1 MKLKKLASDYSIF
14 GKEHIDEMAL
24 QQMDIAM
31 QLPISISGALMPDAH
46 VGYGLPIGGVLAPD
60 PRFVIPY
67 AVGVDIGCRMCM
79 SIYPLP
85 VSELEARLQHY
96 AKAIDKNSFFGLGS
110 SVKRHFDTTLFDDEI
125 WQSTALMRSLKD
137 RAFHQLGTSGT
148 GNHFVEFG
156 VFTMKTNALPEL
168 PKGEYI
174 ALLSHSG
181 SRGFGAQV
189 ASFYSTLAMKQSKLP
204 PNAKHLAWLDLETQE
219 GQEYWIA
226 MNLADRYSSANH
238 HEIHNKVAKQLQIEP
253 ILRVENHH
261 NFARRETLSNG
272 EQVTIHRKGA
282 TPAHLGALGIIPGTM
297 STKGFLVR
305 GKGEQSSL
313 NSAAHGAGRRLSR
326 TKAKKEF
333 KGLSLRELMKKEDVY
348 LMGAGLDEAPMAYK
362 DIHSV
367 MDSQS
372 KLVDVLGSFLPKI
385 VKMADGKERPED

>member
-1 MKLKKLASDYSIF
+1 MELKKKAADYSIF

-24 QQMDIAM
+24 QQMDTAM

-46 VGYGLPIGGVLAPD
+46 VGYGLPIGGVLATD
-60 PRFVIPY
+60 PQFVIPY

-79 SIYPLP
+79 SIYSLP
-85 VSELEARLQHY
+85 VVELETKLQHY
-96 AKAIDKNSFFGLGS
+96 AKAIDKNSFFGIGS
-110 SVKRHFDTTLFDDEI
+110 TAKRHFDTSLFDDEI
-125 WQSTALMRSLKD
+125 WQSTALIRSLKD
-137 RAFHQLGTSGT
+137 RAFNQLGTSGT

-156 VFTMKTNALPEL
+156 VFTMKVDAIPEV

-181 SRGFGAQV
+181 SRGFGAKV
-189 ASFYSTLAMKQSKLP
+189 ASFYSSLAMKQSKLP
-204 PNAKHLAWLDLETQE
+204 ANAKHLAWLDLETQD

-226 MNLADRYSSANH
+226 MNLAGRYASANH
-238 HEIHNKVAKQLQIEP
+238 HEIHNKIAKDLQIEP
-253 ILRVENHH
+253 VLRVENHH
-261 NFARRETLSNG
+261 NFAWSETLSNG
-272 EQVTIHRKGA
+272 EKVTIHRKGA
-282 TPAHLGALGIIPGTM
+282 TPAHLGASGIIPGTM

-333 KGLSLRELMKKEDVY
+333 KGASLRDLMKKEGIY

-367 MDSQS
+367 MDSQFE
-372 KLVDVLGSFLPKI
+372 LVDVLGSFLPKI
-385 VKMADGKERPED
+385 VKMADGRERAED